1 MLKCEGGCQQMYDEY
16 YRMPDGKIFCEK
28 CWRHGREVA
37 EMRAIQGHNQRL
49 QVQRDKVA
57 FDQKRNADQVRLEQL
72 EHAIKLEK
80 GKCQRAWSEY
90 EENYYTSDKPYNY
103 EEVELL
109 KRQRN
114 DLEHHLRKNEFFRL
128 PSTPPFPDNTN
139 YFNNAKFISKAQ
151 AYHFETI
158 TLPNEREIARKAA
171 EERLRIEREQKKI
184 EEDKRREREES
195 IIRHKAELAPIEER
209 MLKREK
215 QPLQVRVRIAKETY
229 REDVMLRCSKDSA
242 KTVRD
247 ALKQNPRVTAK
258 VLIEIKK
265 RETVTTEQ
273 PNIQPTNYKVAPTQQ
288 VDSNSGC
295 WIFICLSIVFLTIV
309 YFMSN

>member
-1 MLKCEGGCQQMYDEY
+1 MYDEY

-258 VLIEIKK
+258 VLIEIRK
-265 RETVTTEQ
+265 REVPVIPQKPVPTTSQ
-273 PNIQPTNYKVAPTQQ
+273 TTQSTEE
-288 VDSNSGC
+288 VDNGYGC
-295 WIFICLSIVFLTIV
+295 LWFIILIAIVGAIV
-309 YFMSN
+309 YFVNY